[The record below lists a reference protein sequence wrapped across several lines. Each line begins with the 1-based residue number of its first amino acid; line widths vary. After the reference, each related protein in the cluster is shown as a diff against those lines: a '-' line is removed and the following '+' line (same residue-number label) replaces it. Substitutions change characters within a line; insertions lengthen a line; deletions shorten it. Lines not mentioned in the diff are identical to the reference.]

1 METVTFVALPAASRS
16 WTSIFFMAED
26 QLGYCSRS
34 VRTALTSA
42 AAASIVI
49 ECEDW
54 SLMGRGY
61 LFRLPDSNR
70 YFSAMNEIFQ
80 PALEPAA
87 TAGNLTNLVA
97 ERAWFEPERIM
108 VSRPLGDGWQP
119 VSARELEAEIR
130 ATAKGLIAAG
140 VNIGDR
146 VAIMARTRYEWTILD
161 FAIWFAGGVT
171 VPIYETSSAEQVDW
185 IMTDSHSVAIIVET
199 PQLRDLVKPV
209 LPSFTANI
217 WTMTENVLAQ
227 LAYLGRDVSD
237 AEIDRRRGA
246 LNPDS
251 LATLI
256 YTSGTTGKPK
266 GVQLTHGNFLAE
278 CGNVV
283 QGAADLFMKPGG
295 STLLF
300 LPVAHVFGRM
310 VQIGSIRAGLHLA
323 HCGDVLGRLTTDL
336 ASFKPTFV
344 LAVPRIFEK
353 VYNGAEAKAD
363 AAGKGAIFRKA
374 AAVAIE
380 YSQALDSGK
389 ISPTLRIKHALF
401 DKLVYSKIR
410 HGLGGRVEAAISGGA
425 PLGERLG
432 HFYRGAGIRVL
443 EGYGLTETTAGATL
457 NLTTA
462 HRVGSVGKPIPGTTI
477 KIADDGEVLI
487 KGPIVMRGYWQ
498 NDAANKEVF
507 TDDGYFRSG
516 DLGKLDEEG
525 FLYIVGRKKELIV
538 TSGGKNVAP
547 AVLEDR
553 LRAHPLV
560 SQCIV
565 VGDNQPYIAALVT
578 IDPEA
583 IKSWIAA
590 NKKDGATVADLTK
603 DPDLIAVIQTAVDEA
618 NKAVSRAESIRKFTI
633 LPVDFTIAG
642 GHLTAKLSVK
652 RHVVQ
657 KEFAKEIA
665 DLFA

>member
-1 METVTFVALPAASRS
+1 MT
-16 WTSIFFMAED
+16 
-26 QLGYCSRS
+26 
-34 VRTALTSA
+34 LTSSSQSA
-42 AAASIVI
+42 PKTEFTTMAIV
-49 ECEDW
+49 
-54 SLMGRGY
+54 
-61 LFRLPDSNR
+61 PN
-70 YFSAMNEIFQ
+70 
-80 PALEPAA
+80 A
-87 TAGNLTNLVA
+87 TSGNLTNLVA

-108 VSRPLGDGWQP
+108 LSRPLGDGWQK
-119 VSARELEAEIR
+119 VTAKEFEAEVR
-130 ATAKGLIAAG
+130 TTAKGLIASG
-140 VNIGDR
+140 VGQGDR

-161 FAIWFAGGVT
+161 FAIWFAGGTT

-185 IMTDSHSVAIIVET
+185 IMSDSSSVAIIVET
-199 PQLRDLVKPV
+199 PAHKELVTPV
-209 LPSFTANI
+209 LSAKVKNV

-227 LAYLGRDVSD
+227 LAWAGKDVPDSEVD
-237 AEIDRRRGA
+237 ARRNS
-246 LNPDS
+246 LTPDS

-283 QGAADLFMKPGG
+283 AGASDLFMKPHG

-310 VQIGSIRAGLHLA
+310 VQIGAVAAGLHLA
-323 HCGDVLGRLTTDL
+323 HCSDPLTRLLPDL

-374 AAVAIE
+374 ADVAIA
-380 YSQALDSGK
+380 YSEALDTGK
-389 ISPTLRIKHALF
+389 MSAGLKFKHALF
-401 DKLVYSKIR
+401 DKLVFSKIR
-410 HGLGGRVEAAISGGA
+410 HSLGGRVEAAISGGA
-425 PLGERLG
+425 PLGVRLG
-432 HFYRGAGIRVL
+432 HFFRGAGVRVL

-462 HRVGSVGKPIPGTTI
+462 HKVGSVGRPIPGTTI
-477 KIADDGEVLI
+477 KIAEDGEVLI
-487 KGPIVMRGYWQ
+487 KGGIVMRGYWQ
-498 NDAANKEVF
+498 NDEANREVF
-507 TDDGYFRSG
+507 TEDGYFRSG

-525 FLYIVGRKKELIV
+525 YLYIVGRKKELIV

-560 SQCIV
+560 SQCMV

-578 IDPEA
+578 IDQEA
-583 IKSWIAA
+583 LKIWISA
-590 NKKDGATVADLTK
+590 NKKDGASLAELVN
-603 DPDLIAVIQTAVDEA
+603 DPDLVSVIQTAVDEA

-652 RHVVQ
+652 RHVVA
-657 KEFAKEIA
+657 KEFATEIA
-665 DLFA
+665 ALFA

>member
-1 METVTFVALPAASRS
+1 MTEF
-16 WTSIFFMAED
+16 
-26 QLGYCSRS
+26 
-34 VRTALTSA
+34 
-42 AAASIVI
+42 
-49 ECEDW
+49 
-54 SLMGRGY
+54 
-61 LFRLPDSNR
+61 
-70 YFSAMNEIFQ
+70 FQ

-87 TAGNLTNLVA
+87 TAGNLTNLIA

-108 VSRPLGDGWQP
+108 LSRPLGEGWQP
-119 VSARELEAEIR
+119 VTARELEAEVR

-140 VNIGDR
+140 VQIGDR

-185 IMTDSHSVAIIVET
+185 IVNDSHCVAIIVET
-199 PQLRDLVKPV
+199 PQLRDLVTPI
-209 LPSFTANI
+209 LPNFTKNV

-227 LAYLGRDVSD
+227 LAYLGRDISD
-237 AEIDRRRGA
+237 AEIDKRRNA
-246 LNPDS
+246 LTPDT

-256 YTSGTTGKPK
+256 YTSGTTGRPK
-266 GVQLTHGNFLAE
+266 GVQLTHGNFLSE
-278 CGNVV
+278 CSNVV
-283 QGAADLFMKPGG
+283 MGAADLFMKPGG

-323 HCGDVLGRLTTDL
+323 HCSDVLGRLTTDL

-353 VYNGAEAKAD
+353 VYNGAEAKA
-363 AAGKGAIFRKA
+363 AAGGKGAIFAKA
-374 AAVAIE
+374 ANTAIE
-380 YSQALDSGK
+380 YSQALDKGSVPLPLK
-389 ISPTLRIKHALF
+389 IKHALF

-462 HRVGSVGKPIPGTTI
+462 HKVGSVGKPIPGTTI

-498 NDAANKEVF
+498 NDAANAEVF
-507 TDDGYFRSG
+507 TEDGFFRSG
-516 DLGKLDEEG
+516 DLGRLDEEG

-553 LRAHPLV
+553 LRANPLI

-565 VGDNQPYIAALVT
+565 VGDNKPYIAALVT
-578 IDPEA
+578 IDQDA
-583 IKSWIAA
+583 IKGWITA
-590 NKKDGATVADLTK
+590 NKKDGATIAALTH

-642 GHLTAKLSVK
+642 GQLTAKLSVK
-652 RHVVQ
+652 RHVVAQ
-657 KEFAKEIA
+657 QFAKEIEA
-665 DLFA
+665 LFA

>member
-1 METVTFVALPAASRS
+1 MTMTASAPSSKTEFTTMAIVPPA
-16 WTSIFFMAED
+16 T
-26 QLGYCSRS
+26 
-34 VRTALTSA
+34 T
-42 AAASIVI
+42 
-49 ECEDW
+49 
-54 SLMGRGY
+54 
-61 LFRLPDSNR
+61 
-70 YFSAMNEIFQ
+70 
-80 PALEPAA
+80 
-87 TAGNLTNLVA
+87 GNLTNLVA
-97 ERAWFEPERIM
+97 ERAWFEPERVM
-108 VSRPLGDGWQP
+108 LSRPLGDGWQN
-119 VSARELEAEIR
+119 VTAKEFEAEVR
-130 ATAKGLIAAG
+130 TTAKGLIAAG
-140 VNIGDR
+140 VQLGDR

-161 FAIWFAGGVT
+161 FAIWFAGGTT

-185 IMTDSHSVAIIVET
+185 IMSDSSSVAIIVET
-199 PQLRDLVKPV
+199 PAHKELVTPV
-209 LPSFTANI
+209 LGSNVKNV
-217 WTMTENVLAQ
+217 WTMTENVLSQ
-227 LAYLGRDVSD
+227 LAWAGKDVPDSLVD
-237 AEIDRRRGA
+237 ERRNA
-246 LNPDS
+246 LTPDS

-266 GVQLTHGNFLAE
+266 GVQLTHGNFLSE

-283 QGAADLFMKPGG
+283 AGASDLFLKPGG

-310 VQIGSIRAGLHLA
+310 VQIGAVSAGLHLA
-323 HCGDVLGRLTTDL
+323 HCSDPVGRLLPDL

-374 AAVAIE
+374 ADVAIA
-380 YSQALDSGK
+380 YSEALDTGK
-389 ISPTLRIKHALF
+389 MSAGLKFKHALF
-401 DKLVYSKIR
+401 DKLVFSKIR
-410 HGLGGRVEAAISGGA
+410 HSLGGRVEAAISGGA
-425 PLGERLG
+425 PLGVRLG
-432 HFYRGAGIRVL
+432 HFFRGAGVRVL

-462 HRVGSVGKPIPGTTI
+462 HRVGSVGRPIPGTTI
-477 KIADDGEVLI
+477 KIAEDGEVLI
-487 KGPIVMRGYWQ
+487 KGGIVMRGYWQ
-498 NDAANKEVF
+498 NDAANSEVF
-507 TDDGYFRSG
+507 TSDGYFRSG
-516 DLGKLDEEG
+516 DLGKLDDEG
-525 FLYIVGRKKELIV
+525 YLYIVGRKKELIV

-560 SQCIV
+560 SQCMV

-583 IKSWIAA
+583 IKTWITA
-590 NKKDGATVADLTK
+590 NKKDGATLAELVN
-603 DPDLIAVIQTAVDEA
+603 DPDLISVIQTAVDEA

-652 RHVVQ
+652 RHVVA
-657 KEFAKEIA
+657 KEFAAEIEA
-665 DLFA
+665 LFA